1 MENNNNDDNVVK
13 INLQEIA
20 EQQNQAAEDNV
31 VKVDLSKPPGSQEE
45 ETIEDD
51 TNIEEIIEDSAD
63 EGGESDG
70 SDDSDTDSD
79 DSDDSDDSSLNDD
92 SALSEITE
100 DDSTDSDE
108 EEEEEEEEEEVIE
121 DKVELPENIQ
131 KLVDF
136 MNDTGGTIEDY
147 TMLNK
152 DIDSLSEDQLLREY
166 HQNLEPTLDND
177 EIGFIMEDLYDT
189 DEELDSER
197 DIKKK
202 TIARKRDLAKAKK
215 HLSGLKT
222 KYYDEI
228 KAGSKLNPEQKKAVD
243 FFTRY
248 NSEQEE
254 SSKTKTQKQKVFTQK
269 TKSLFNDEFK
279 GFEFKVGEKR
289 YRYNVKDAKGVMN
302 AQADIKNFTK
312 EYLGDDN
319 TLKDAAGYHKALFAA
334 RNADAIADH
343 FYKQGQADAIKNAS
357 KNSKNINMGPR
368 KGHGKNIP
376 NQTGLKARAVEND
389 APSPGKLRIKQK

>member
-100 DDSTDSDE
+100 DDSTDSD

>member
-51 TNIEEIIEDSAD
+51 TNIEEIIEDSAN

-92 SALSEITE
+92 SALSEITA
-100 DDSTDSDE
+100 DDSTDSD

-376 NQTGLKARAVEND
+376 NQSGLKARAVEND